1 MDSGGMHV
9 VVGAGGV
16 TGALV
21 VRELA
26 ASGIRVRAVTRDGR
40 DVGVP
45 GVERRAADAADP
57 RALTAACAGAAV
69 IHHCAMPPLHRWRA
83 DFPALTDA
91 LIAAAEAADARVV
104 YADDTWMYG
113 RVAGPMTED
122 LPYRPV
128 SDLGMLRA
136 WLAERF
142 ERAAAAGR
150 IRLSIVRAGELFGPG
165 VHSVFS
171 GPVFGAVA
179 RGRWPRWLGNPD
191 VPITPTFVGDF
202 ARTVAIV
209 GRRDGERSAIWHV
222 PHPDPLTGRRFA
234 ELAVAARV
242 ELSGVRR
249 RRHQDVVAVPR
260 GLVRAL
266 GLISPLAREAAS
278 LLYQFE
284 QPFVVDGRSTT
295 AAFGITPTPYTESI
309 AATVAGRVVERAT
322 PVTAAP

>member
-1 MDSGGMHV
+1 MHV

-16 TGALV
+16 TGGLI
-21 VRELA
+21 VRELVA
-26 ASGIRVRAVTRDGR
+26 AGVPVRAVTRDGR

-45 GVERRAADAADP
+45 GVERCAVDAADAQ
-57 RALTAACAGAAV
+57 ALSAACAGATV
-69 IHHCAMPPLHRWRA
+69 IHHCAMPPLRRWRL

-91 LIAAAEAADARVV
+91 VIAAAESAGARVV

-113 RVAGPMTED
+113 RVSGPMTVD

-142 ERAAAAGR
+142 QGAAASGR
-150 IRLSIVRAGELFGPG
+150 VRLSIVRAGELFGPG

-179 RGRWPRWLGNPD
+179 KGRRPRWLGNPD
-191 VPITPTFVGDF
+191 LPITPTFVADF

-209 GRRDGERSAIWHV
+209 GRRDVRQSAIWHA
-222 PHPDPLTGRRFA
+222 PHPAPLTGRRFV
-234 ELAVAARV
+234 ELAVTAR
-242 ELSGVRR
+242 SDRAGTCRSRR
-249 RRHQDVVAVPR
+249 RDVAAVPR

-266 GLISPLAREAAS
+266 GLVSPLAREAAS

-284 QPFVVDGRSTT
+284 QPFVVDGRATT
-295 AAFGITPTPYTESI
+295 AAFGISPTPYVESV
-309 AATVAGRVVERAT
+309 AATVAGRVVDRAT
-322 PVTAAP
+322 PLTARA

>member
-1 MDSGGMHV
+1 MHV

-16 TGALV
+16 TGGLV
-21 VRELA
+21 VRELVA
-26 ASGIRVRAVTRDGR
+26 AGVPVRAVTRDGR

-45 GVERRAADAADP
+45 GVERRAVDAADAQ
-57 RALTAACAGAAV
+57 ALSAACAGATV
-69 IHHCAMPPLHRWRA
+69 IHHCAMPPLRRWRS

-91 LIAAAEAADARVV
+91 VIAAAESAGARVV

-113 RVAGPMTED
+113 RVAGPMTAD
-122 LPYRPV
+122 LPNRPV

-136 WLAERF
+136 WLAERLQG
-142 ERAAAAGR
+142 AAASGR

-179 RGRWPRWLGNPD
+179 KGRRPRWLGNPD
-191 VPITPTFVGDF
+191 LPITPTFVADF

-209 GRRDGERSAIWHV
+209 GRRDVRQSGIWHV
-222 PHPDPLTGRRFA
+222 PHPAPLTGRRFV
-234 ELAVAARV
+234 ELAVAARSDR
-242 ELSGVRR
+242 SGLDGARQRR
-249 RRHQDVVAVPR
+249 RRDVAAVPR

-266 GLISPLAREAAS
+266 GLVSPLAREAAS

-284 QPFVVDGRSTT
+284 QPFVVDGEPTT
-295 AAFGITPTPYTESI
+295 VAFGITPTPYVESI

-322 PVTAAP
+322 PLTAGA